1 MEFSKM
7 DIVSLIISLVS
18 GAIGGN
24 IAGKAMPDKDLGT
37 AGNSIVGLLGGG
49 ATDWILK
56 ALGVIASA
64 AAANGGVPGVESNF
78 DITSLLVNVGSSG
91 VGGAVLTAIVG
102 LIKQALE
109 KR

>member
-1 MEFSKM
+1 M
-7 DIVSLIISLVS
+7 DIVSLIITLVS

-24 IAGKAMPDKDLGT
+24 IAGKAMPDRDLGI

-56 ALGVIASA
+56 FLGVIASA
-64 AAANGGVPGVESNF
+64 SYAGASPEF
-78 DITSLLVNVGSSG
+78 DITSLLVKVGSSG

-102 LIKQALE
+102 IIKQALE